1 MATFSGDHL
10 YSPSVHADRKSA
22 LILPTKMKTKI
33 KIMPKSRTL
42 CAPLPSVLVI
52 LISCVLP
59 LGAQNNDHA
68 TGASR
73 AAAVLAS
80 LPHAKRIDRVA
91 ISPDCTQVAYVV
103 DKELTIISAT
113 GGSVREIAVD
123 GNLPLRQVTWSAD
136 SKQIAFLADL
146 PGDAPAAQIFTAST
160 DGSSPVKH
168 AELKG
173 YVQSP
178 RFSPD
183 GSKLALLYIADMPRV
198 AGPLQPMTPL
208 AGDIDEKIYEQRIAL
223 LDLGHDQ
230 LRQVTPADV
239 YVYEYDWT
247 PDGQGWVA
255 TAAHGVGDSNWW
267 VARLYMVNARSG
279 EMREIYKPERQ
290 IADPQVS
297 PDGKSVAFI
306 EGLMSDEGSTGGD
319 IYIVLIAGGAARNLT
334 LNIKASPN
342 SLAWTA
348 SDRITFSE
356 NIDGNSGFGN
366 VTVQSGAIQQLW
378 SGEESASPESREWVS
393 RSSNG
398 DQLIT
403 AIVRQSPGVPPEVWA
418 GPIGDWKQL
427 TDINASAKPTWGKMR
442 NVHWSNGTTQV
453 QGWLLMPN
461 DFSSSKT
468 YPLVV
473 AVHGGPS
480 AACTSRWDER
490 SMGPASAMGYF
501 VLCPNPRGSYGQGE
515 TFTQGNVKDFGGGD
529 FRDIMAGIDA
539 VSKWYP
545 IDSKRIGIFGHSY
558 GGYMT
563 MWAETQTQRFAAAVA
578 GAGLSDWLSYY
589 GLNDIDEWMIPFF
602 GASVYDDPAVY
613 AKSDPMHFVTA
624 VKTPTLIL
632 VGDRD
637 GEVPMEQSVEW
648 WHALRTLNVPTRLV
662 VYPNEGHA
670 FMKPADARDYT
681 LRTLEWFDE
690 WFAKASA
697 H

>member
-1 MATFSGDHL
+1 MT
-10 YSPSVHADRKSA
+10 
-22 LILPTKMKTKI
+22 
-33 KIMPKSRTL
+33 KSRTL
-42 CAPLPSVLVI
+42 CAALSCTLAVLILCVAPLR
-52 LISCVLP
+52 
-59 LGAQNNDHA
+59 AQNQDHDPA
-68 TGASR
+68 ASR

-91 ISPDCTQVAYVV
+91 ISPDGTQVAYIV
-103 DKELTIISAT
+103 DKEITVVSAT
-113 GGSVREIAVD
+113 GGSVREISVD
-123 GNLPLRQVTWSAD
+123 GDLALRQVTWSAD

-146 PGDAPAAQIFTAST
+146 PGDIPAAQVWTAAV

-168 AELKG
+168 TELKG

-183 GSKLALLYIADMPRV
+183 GSKLAFLYIADMPRV

-208 AGDIDEKIYEQRIAL
+208 AGVVDEQIYEQRIAL
-223 LDLGHDQ
+223 LDLGTNH
-230 LRQVTPADV
+230 LTEATPADL

-247 PDGQGWVA
+247 PGGRGWAV
-255 TAAHGVGDSNWW
+255 TAAHGSGDANWW
-267 VARLYMVNARSG
+267 LARLYTVNAQSG
-279 EMREIYKPERQ
+279 EMREIYKPKLQ

-297 PDGKSVAFI
+297 PDGKNVAFI
-306 EGLMSDEGSTGGD
+306 EGIMSDEGSTGGD
-319 IYIVLIAGGAARNLT
+319 IYIVPIAGGAARNLT
-334 LNIKASPN
+334 PNIKASPN
-342 SLAWTA
+342 SIAWTA
-348 SDRITFSE
+348 FDRITFAE
-356 NIDGNSGFGN
+356 NIDGNSGFGS
-366 VTVQSGAIQQLW
+366 VTTQAGIIQTLW
-378 SGEESASPESREWVS
+378 TGEESASPDGREWAS

-398 DQLIT
+398 DQLLT
-403 AIVRQSPGVPPEVWA
+403 AIVRQSPSAPPEVWA

-442 NVHWSNGTTQV
+442 NVHWTNGTTQI
-453 QGWLLMPN
+453 QGWLLMPK
-461 DFSSSKT
+461 DFSSNKT

-473 AVHGGPS
+473 TVHGGPS
-480 AACTSRWDER
+480 AACTSHWDER

-515 TFTQGNVKDFGGGD
+515 AFTQGNVKDFGGGD
-529 FRDIMAGIDA
+529 FRDIMAGVDA

-602 GASVYDDPAVY
+602 GESVYDDPAVY

-648 WHALRTLNVPTRLV
+648 WHALRTMNVPTRLV

-670 FMKPADARDYT
+670 FVKPADARDYT
-681 LRTLEWFDE
+681 LRTLEWFE
-690 WFAKASA
+690 QWFAKASA